1 MDLFED
7 AEVICSYSALDAEAD
22 GILQRQPSWRNGL
35 GLDVPRFASIGA
47 AHTLSPD
54 EIAGLFARYTRE
66 DWGRGE
72 CGFASYSLNG
82 ETVWLIDDSTR
93 TPEGLPPAM
102 EPGAALGPQTLILA
116 SEY

>member
-7 AEVICSYSALDAEAD
+7 APVICSYSALDAEDD
-22 GILQRQPSWRNGL
+22 GILKRQPSWRNGL
-35 GLDVPRFASIGA
+35 GLDAPRFASIGVT
-47 AHTLSPD
+47 HTLSA
-54 EIAGLFARYTRE
+54 EQIAGLFARYSSE
-66 DWGRGE
+66 DWGSGE

-93 TPEGLPPAM
+93 SLEGFPPAM
-102 EPGAALGPQTLILA
+102 EPGAALGPQTLILS